1 MGNSGFGPK
10 DCNSVENE
18 VMGAFL
24 FEGDHHRTTYFSE
37 RKEKQKEDKVT
48 VTPDHPGIQPEITK
62 GGRKKKKTHDPETL
76 AEPQTV
82 HPDPEA
88 EEKKKRKRGREDKEP
103 TSDNKKKKKRKKE
116 GASGKTPG
124 PAFVVP
130 SPEVVH
136 NSEVMGSPAATSEEK
151 KKKRRKSKLS
161 TGTCD
166 LPTSSAIGS
175 TSTTGSTDEPEKP
188 QKRKPTDVDS
198 MDANAN
204 AEPSAMSKSK
214 KRKKEAAVGGE
225 DRSTAIPMEDRSSRK
240 RKKSKKSI
248 HLDPSDD
255 PGLTE
260 QSQKGFYLPPP

>member
-1 MGNSGFGPK
+1 MVSSRRGKFTRLLPLLENISFLAMGNSGFGPK

-24 FEGDHHRTTYFSE
+24 FEGDHHRTTYLSE
-37 RKEKQKEDKVT
+37 RKE
-48 VTPDHPGIQPEITK
+48 
-62 GGRKKKKTHDPETL
+62 KKKKTHDPETL
-76 AEPQTV
+76 AEPQTL

-248 HLDPSDD
+248 HPDPSDD

-260 QSQKGFYLPPP
+260 QSQKGF